1 MAHAAIL
8 RLRRSLPAV
17 AALRRSLSVAVPALS
32 ASTPLVNPSIS
43 SASSSLIPSSSS
55 IIIQSRPFRSSPT
68 ISLSSTPSGNKTYHL
83 YKDGDE
89 ITPDTILFE
98 GCDYNHW
105 LITMEFP
112 KDPKPTPEEMVRTY
126 EETCAK
132 GLNISLEEAKKRIYA
147 CSTTTYQGF
156 QAIMTEE
163 ESEKFQG
170 IPGVVFIL
178 PDSYIDPQNKE
189 YGGDKYIN
197 GTIIPRPP
205 PIQHHTGGRFR
216 DRNRNYDRR
225 RDVNFGAPRSQQG
238 GPMQNQ
244 QAWPGNPQQ
253 NSSEP
258 MQGDG
263 RSYGAHQ
270 NYQPQQNYPPRQN
283 YQPQQ
288 NYAPPQNY
296 PPQQKYPPP
305 QNYPPQQNFGP
316 PGQGQREGPM
326 LVNNRDNAA
335 GGRDSYQAEGRGPM
349 PSHQGNYNQ
358 AGQGN
363 YNLPQGDQSGYGRGS
378 FSGASYGGSY
388 GQGTSSSYGQSYHGQ
403 GEDQRF
409 SQADQGNI
417 QGGHQN

>member
-1 MAHAAIL
+1 
-8 RLRRSLPAV
+8 
-17 AALRRSLSVAVPALS
+17 
-32 ASTPLVNPSIS
+32 
-43 SASSSLIPSSSS
+43 
-55 IIIQSRPFRSSPT
+55 
-68 ISLSSTPSGNKTYHL
+68 
-83 YKDGDE
+83 
-89 ITPDTILFE
+89 
-98 GCDYNHW
+98 
-105 LITMEFP
+105 
-112 KDPKPTPEEMVRTY
+112 
-126 EETCAK
+126 
-132 GLNISLEEAKKRIYA
+132 
-147 CSTTTYQGF
+147 
-156 QAIMTEE
+156 
-163 ESEKFQG
+163 
-170 IPGVVFIL
+170 
-178 PDSYIDPQNKE
+178 
-189 YGGDKYIN
+189 
-197 GTIIPRPP
+197 
-205 PIQHHTGGRFR
+205 
-216 DRNRNYDRR
+216 
-225 RDVNFGAPRSQQG
+225 
-238 GPMQNQ
+238 MQNQ

-349 PSHQGNYNQ
+349 PSHQGNCNQ

-363 YNLPQGDQSGYGRGS
+363 YNLPQGDRSGYGRGN

-417 QGGHQN
+417 QGGHRN